1 MQAVVFAK
9 DAMTGDEDQVWV
21 HCKSMTHR
29 PRPMGAIDLPR
40 NVPIGTSRTIGDQG
54 NFFQN
59 FFLELGDTRPIDRG
73 LKGLGKSA
81 CQILTQL

>member
-1 MQAVVFAK
+1 MQAMVFTK
-9 DAMTGDEDQVWV
+9 DAMTGDEDQEWV

-40 NVPIGTSRTIGDQG
+40 NIAIGTCKSIGDQG
-54 NFFQN
+54 DFFQD

-73 LKGLGKSA
+73 LKGLGKVS